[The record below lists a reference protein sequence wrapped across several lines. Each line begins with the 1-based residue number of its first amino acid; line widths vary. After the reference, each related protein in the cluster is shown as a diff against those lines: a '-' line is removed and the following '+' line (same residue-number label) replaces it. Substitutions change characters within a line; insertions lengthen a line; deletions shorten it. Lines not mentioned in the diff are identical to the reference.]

1 MSYTFRP
8 DFALVHVAGTH
19 LLVTLRSGWGKYPM
33 VMQISDVSARIWECV
48 ESGLSKQETLDTIMA
63 ELGLTYERAEKTYQG
78 FIRFCEI
85 KDYFLPEDET

>member
-8 DFALVHVAGTH
+8 DFALVHVAGAH

-33 VMQISDVSARIWECV
+33 VMEIADVSARIWECV
-48 ESGLSKQETLDTIMA
+48 ESGLSKEETLDTIMK
-63 ELGLTYERAEKTYQG
+63 ELSLTCESAEKAYHS